1 MSKLITKRAL
11 AESIKALMRERP
23 FSKISVEDI
32 CARADVSRRNF
43 YRYFPDKYELL
54 NWVYYEDYFSRLTIR
69 EDWTIWDYFPLICHH
84 CYEDRTFFKN
94 ALSIDGQNS
103 LRSYVQDLLR
113 PLIVHDFEDT
123 FLSDGSEDFYVTRT
137 TDALF
142 DYMQQWLRS
151 DPCMPPDA
159 FSAYVKASV
168 AAHAKRA
175 WEIASASPD
184 ESKQSQND

>member
-11 AESIKALMRERP
+11 AESIKALMREKAFYR
-23 FSKISVEDI
+23 ISVEDI
-32 CARADVSRRNF
+32 CAKADVSRRNF

-54 NWVYYEDYFSRLTIR
+54 NWVYYEDYFSKLTIR
-69 EDWTIWDYFPLICHH
+69 EDWTIWDYFPIICQH
-84 CYEDRTFFKN
+84 CYDDRAFFRN
-94 ALSIDGQNS
+94 ALSIEGQNS
-103 LRSYVQDLLR
+103 IRTYVQDLLK
-113 PLIVHDFEDT
+113 PLIVHDFKDT
-123 FLSDGSEDFYVTRT
+123 FLSEGSEDFYVTRT

-142 DYMQQWLRS
+142 DYMQQWLKT

-175 WEIASASPD
+175 WEIASRGARPA
-184 ESKQSQND
+184 E